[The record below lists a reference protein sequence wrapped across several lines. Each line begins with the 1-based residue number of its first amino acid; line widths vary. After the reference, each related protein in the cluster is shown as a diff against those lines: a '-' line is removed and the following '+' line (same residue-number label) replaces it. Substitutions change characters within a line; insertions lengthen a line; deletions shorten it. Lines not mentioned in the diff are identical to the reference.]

1 MKLSSGP
8 PNLRTIFR
16 NEKIV
21 PKMSLAS
28 SCAERRVDRRGGFSS
43 LVGASVMGAE
53 DELEVEIGL
62 EGGGPEEIGR
72 SGCRAQRR
80 E

>member
-1 MKLSSGP
+1 M
-8 PNLRTIFR
+8 
-16 NEKIV
+16 
-21 PKMSLAS
+21 
-28 SCAERRVDRRGGFSS
+28 
-43 LVGASVMGAE
+43 VGARVIGAE
-53 DELEVEIGL
+53 EVLEVEIGR

>member
-1 MKLSSGP
+1 
-8 PNLRTIFR
+8 
-16 NEKIV
+16 
-21 PKMSLAS
+21 MSLAS
-28 SCAERRVDRRGGFSS
+28 SCAERRVERRGGWSS
-43 LVGASVMGAE
+43 LVGARVIGAE
-53 DELEVEIGL
+53 EVLEVEIGR